1 MIRIQIELIRG
12 EGKVHVPSSK
22 TVNITVNNKSVDV
35 TIVNS
40 Q

>member
-12 EGKVHVPSSK
+12 EGKLLDDK
-22 TVNITVNNKSVDV
+22 IVNITVNNKPVDV